1 MTKKTLCIPEENRSH
16 HDPGDNGRQSTED
29 SSSDN
34 TQTGR

>member
-1 MTKKTLCIPEENRSH
+1 MTRKTLCIPEENRSH
-16 HDPGDNGRQSTED
+16 HYPGDNARQSTED